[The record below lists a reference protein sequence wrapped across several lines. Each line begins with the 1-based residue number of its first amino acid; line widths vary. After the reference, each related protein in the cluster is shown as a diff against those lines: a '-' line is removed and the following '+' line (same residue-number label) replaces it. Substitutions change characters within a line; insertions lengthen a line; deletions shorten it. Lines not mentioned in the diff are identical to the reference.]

1 MLTNN
6 PFAEVATILPPV
18 AMKSFIII
26 MVLLVIAGTIF
37 DVIHKKSAK
46 YFFESM
52 KKSKASA
59 TRSVGGG
66 EKIKIAFSAAAHD
79 VLASGEFCNNRRRFA
94 HLLTMYGFVLFLI
107 TTSVMIFAYSDSG
120 VVTPVVFP
128 LLWHLGALMV
138 CVGGYWFWFFIRA
151 DVASEGNS
159 PFRYMPAD
167 LFVVS
172 LVACTTLAL
181 IWSFSQSIGVGILAW
196 LFFSAFIVST
206 VILFAGIPWSK
217 FAHMFFKP
225 AAAYQKRVA
234 DADGSRNNLP
244 LPSDQPAKFGLG
256 IKRERPRH
264 Y

>member
-1 MLTNN
+1 
-6 PFAEVATILPPV
+6 
-18 AMKSFIII
+18 
-26 MVLLVIAGTIF
+26 
-37 DVIHKKSAK
+37 
-46 YFFESM
+46 
-52 KKSKASA
+52 
-59 TRSVGGG
+59 
-66 EKIKIAFSAAAHD
+66 
-79 VLASGEFCNNRRRFA
+79 
-94 HLLTMYGFVLFLI
+94 
-107 TTSVMIFAYSDSG
+107 
-120 VVTPVVFP
+120 
-128 LLWHLGALMV
+128 MV
-138 CVGGYWFWFFIRA
+138 CIGGYWFWFFIRA

-181 IWSFSQSIGVGILAW
+181 IWSFSQSIGVGIVAW